1 MILALSS
8 DQAQELAKI
17 FEVAQASGTF
27 DGAWWMNNE
36 ALFPNHTEKNET
48 QDKSAAES
56 TAAPNAETKP
66 SANKSP
72 EQDCKKACHRNNQC
86 RPNNNNNRCGTFR
99 HCPRMNQ
106 AARRQRQANQKFTG
120 FARIIEQRTPIHM
133 HKETA
138 DAAKMSLDVTGFSPS
153 DISIHI
159 DDYVVSISG
168 RRTNKLGDV
177 FVLDRRFR
185 LDKKTASVD
194 QVTANFEDGILEVTV
209 PKKIVAGP
217 RNIPIVVSGSVAST
231 ESVTETEPIE
241 TKSIEKDSEKEPPQ
255 PPQASAESSLTV
267 DWNEGVEEDSA
278 EETEE
283 TNPEESHERTQD
295 TIEVETVQE
304 DKVTI
309 AEDDQQSH
317 TTDIPATNSAEDETW
332 EEVSN

>member
-36 ALFPNHTEKNET
+36 ALFPNHAEKNES
-48 QDKSAAES
+48 QNKNRSES
-56 TAAPNAETKP
+56 TADTKP
-66 SANKSP
+66 SANNSP
-72 EQDCKKACHRNNQC
+72 EQDCKKACHRNSSNHC
-86 RPNNNNNRCGTFR
+86 RPNNNRCGTFQ
-99 HCPRMNQ
+99 HCRRMNQ
-106 AARRQRQANQKFTG
+106 AARRQRQANQKLNCFT
-120 FARIIEQRTPIHM
+120 RIIEQRTPIHM

-159 DDYVVSISG
+159 DDCVVSISG

-185 LDKKTASVD
+185 LDKKTASMD

-209 PKKIVAGP
+209 PKKSVAGP
-217 RNIPIVVSGSVAST
+217 RKIPIAVSGSVAST
-231 ESVTETEPIE
+231 DSVTETKPIE
-241 TKSIEKDSEKEPPQ
+241 TESIEQDSEKEPP
-255 PPQASAESSLTV
+255 PQASQVSAESSLTA
-267 DWNEGVEEDSA
+267 DWADGVEEEESH
-278 EETEE
+278 ETEE
-283 TNPEESHERTQD
+283 TNPEDSHEQSQTA
-295 TIEVETVQE
+295 IEVETVQE

-309 AEDDQQSH
+309 EEYNQSH
-317 TTDIPATNSAEDETW
+317 ATTDIPATNSGGDETW